1 MLFSTCLSSGLSLA
15 ARGESRRPRSASTE
29 QRLAPWAQVGG
40 GGPKREAIAC
50 HGGRAGGCDLA
61 ASSGGC
67 VSSSIGTWQQ
77 AYVPRAI
84 KS

>member
-40 GGPKREAIAC
+40 GVRK
-50 HGGRAGGCDLA
+50 GRPLLAMVAEQVAVTWLPAVAG
-61 ASSGGC
+61 
-67 VSSSIGTWQQ
+67 V
-77 AYVPRAI
+77 
-84 KS
+84 